1 MKVTFNEKCVF
12 LSALASP
19 TLSDKNTIGL
29 SSVYAQTL
37 GINDGDNV
45 VVQVIEDLPIISKL
59 TVIPINQDDYEI
71 IV

>member
-1 MKVTFNEKCVF
+1 MRFSISPC
-12 LSALASP
+12 LP